1 MHYNGKHWTEMKEY
15 NYMSMSYEH
24 LHITTWSYQWFKA
37 SVIENYKMLSCKIH
51 SFIAILNLRHEG
63 Y

>member
-1 MHYNGKHWTEMKEY
+1 MP
-15 NYMSMSYEH
+15 YEH

-37 SVIENYKMLSCKIH
+37 SVIKNYTMLSCKIH

-63 Y
+63 YQLQKRIPFVIVSCKAS